1 MFMVS
6 VRYCV
11 HMTVLCHGAVFGK
24 ISFKHPLFIKVT
36 FAVGKKS
43 KLRGFLLFV
52 IVLSEL
58 SEGAGQRH
66 GLNGADDTCFHT

>member
-1 MFMVS
+1 MVS

-11 HMTVLCHGAVFGK
+11 QMTVLCHGAVFGK
-24 ISFKHPLFIKVT
+24 ICFKHPLLIKVT

-52 IVLSEL
+52 IMLSEL
-58 SEGAGQRH
+58 SEGAGQRRV
-66 GLNGADDTCFHT
+66 LKGADDACFHT